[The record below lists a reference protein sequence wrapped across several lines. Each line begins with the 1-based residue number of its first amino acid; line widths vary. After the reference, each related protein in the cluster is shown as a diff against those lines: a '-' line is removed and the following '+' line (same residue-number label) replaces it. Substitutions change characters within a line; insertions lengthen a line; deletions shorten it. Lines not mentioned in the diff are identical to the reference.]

1 MPLERANLP
10 LERVFRG
17 ADDKVIG
24 QGYKWLKIGN
34 KGASYEKFLG
44 HKSDLFG
51 DDLSAG
57 FKVIRIEQDD
67 DGNYIFMACHQDG
80 LSGHVGHR
88 AVWLTFDEVKAVY
101 EQMKKFRRRS
111 KMAGFF
117 TKKRRKT

>member
-10 LERVFRG
+10 LEGVFRG

-57 FKVIRIEQDD
+57 FKVIRIEQND

-80 LSGHVGHR
+80 LSGMSGHK

-101 EQMKKFRRRS
+101 EQMKKFRRRN